1 MKKIKIIMW
10 FIWLAL
16 IVLWNYGYPNASPF
30 FDVLMA
36 FILSILNIL
45 VLRIIRSNILTL
57 RVTKNKS

>member
-16 IVLWNYGYPNASPF
+16 VVLWNYGYPDANPF

-36 FILSILNIL
+36 FLLSILNIL

-57 RVTKNKS
+57 RVRKNQS